1 MTCRVPAG
9 RIRFFVEKSNRMKQI
24 LLDEF
29 LRDYRDYTSD
39 KMVEN
44 IPSGFPSLDRITGGF
59 RPGELTVIGA
69 RPSIGKSAFLRSII
83 RNISIDVR
91 NPNIDFPVPVAYFSP
106 GQTMFQ
112 LSLRFILEYV
122 PVWESGSED
131 LLESRWRLT
140 RLDKAP
146 LHIDDTPNITAR
158 DFRSRAVGFV
168 RKNGVRLIVI
178 DYLQLMRGQAGN
190 RKSRKTG
197 TAEVVRCLK
206 ETAKELN
213 VPVIALSSLDGKK
226 TGYCS
231 RPRTEALRYAPEA
244 IEENADVIC
253 FMWKRDASAESETI
267 VTVTRNNK
275 GLTGDVR
282 FNYCPGFSF
291 SEIEAE

>member
-39 KMVEN
+39 KM
-44 IPSGFPSLDRITGGF
+44 
-59 RPGELTVIGA
+59 
-69 RPSIGKSAFLRSII
+69 
-83 RNISIDVR
+83 
-91 NPNIDFPVPVAYFSP
+91 
-106 GQTMFQ
+106 
-112 LSLRFILEYV
+112 
-122 PVWESGSED
+122 
-131 LLESRWRLT
+131 
-140 RLDKAP
+140 
-146 LHIDDTPNITAR
+146 
-158 DFRSRAVGFV
+158 
-168 RKNGVRLIVI
+168 VRLIVI

-253 FMWKRDASAESETI
+253 FMWKRNASAESETI

-291 SEIEAE
+291 SEIGAE